1 MTFIPAI
8 LLSAALLGLL
18 RMRRASRKAAQD
30 RENDGGRKE
39 APDFSERHEAR
50 RRIVREA
57 ARLRELEDAVMRFSE
72 GSEPA
77 VLPEE
82 SEGVRLEAAR
92 LRSKLESECVRR
104 GLPIGLVRR
113 SRAVS
118 VMQMGRTPGRD

>member
-1 MTFIPAI
+1 MTFIAAI

-18 RMRRASRKAAQD
+18 RMRRASRKDAHAREGDADRKDAAD
-30 RENDGGRKE
+30 FND
-39 APDFSERHEAR
+39 RHEVR
-50 RRIVREA
+50 RRIVQEA
-57 ARLRELEDAVMRFSE
+57 ARLRELEDAVTRFGE

-77 VLPEE
+77 ASSEE
-82 SEGVRLEAAR
+82 SEGARLEAAR